1 MRVRAINNNDY
12 AFGVGDAAIIGGD
25 QAVLLKCK
33 TVLRQIK
40 GEWFLAQNDGFAWGN
55 KLGHAI
61 DADALRRDIRQ
72 ILGDIAQVK
81 DVSISVTGRAV
92 AVVVK
97 IRLGDHVG
105 TVAETFSI

>member
-12 AFGVGDAAIIGGD
+12 AFGVGDAAIISGD
-25 QAVLLKCK
+25 QAVLQKCK

-40 GEWFLAQNDGFAWGN
+40 GEWFLGQNDGFAWGN
-55 KLGHAI
+55 KLGYAI

-97 IRLGDHVG
+97 IKMGDHVG

>member
-1 MRVRAINNNDY
+1 MRVRAINNDDY

-40 GEWFLAQNDGFAWGN
+40 GEWFLGQNDGFAWGN

-81 DVSISVTGRAV
+81 DVSITTAGRSIT
-92 AVVVK
+92 VVVTIK
-97 IRLGDHVG
+97 LGSTVG
-105 TVAETFSI
+105 TVAETFTI